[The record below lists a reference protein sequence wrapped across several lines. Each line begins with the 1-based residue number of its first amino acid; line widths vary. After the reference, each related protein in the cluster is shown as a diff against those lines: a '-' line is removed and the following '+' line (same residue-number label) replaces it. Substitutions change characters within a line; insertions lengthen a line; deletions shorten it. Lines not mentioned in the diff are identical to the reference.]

1 MVSHMA
7 KCLAAYDD
15 GLDAVATALAHRGRR
30 QVVARL
36 ATGPATSSELAAD
49 LAVAL
54 PTLQR
59 HLGVLDRAG
68 LLDSR
73 KTGRVVTHRLR
84 PEPLR
89 DLDTWLTTRTSFWT
103 HRLDALDRSLAAPQE
118 ETP

>member
-1 MVSHMA
+1 MVSDSA
-7 KCLAAYDD
+7 KCLDD
-15 GLDAVATALAHRGRR
+15 GLDAVATALAHAGRR
-30 QVVARL
+30 YVVGRL
-36 ATGPATSSELAAD
+36 ASAPATSSELAAD
-49 LAVAL
+49 LGVAL

-73 KTGRVVTHRLR
+73 KSGRVVTHRLR

-89 DLDTWLTTRTSFWT
+89 ELDAWLTARTSFWA
-103 HRLDALDRSLAAPQE
+103 HRLDALDRALE

>member
-1 MVSHMA
+1 MA
-7 KCLAAYDD
+7 KQFPDDDD

-30 QVVARL
+30 RVVAIL
-36 ATGPATSSELAAD
+36 ATAPATSSDLAAD
-49 LAVAL
+49 LGVAL

-73 KTGRVVTHRLR
+73 KSGRVVTHRLR

-89 DLDTWLTTRTSFWT
+89 ELDTWLTARTSFWT
-103 HRLDALDRSLAAPQE
+103 ARLDALDQSLTHDR